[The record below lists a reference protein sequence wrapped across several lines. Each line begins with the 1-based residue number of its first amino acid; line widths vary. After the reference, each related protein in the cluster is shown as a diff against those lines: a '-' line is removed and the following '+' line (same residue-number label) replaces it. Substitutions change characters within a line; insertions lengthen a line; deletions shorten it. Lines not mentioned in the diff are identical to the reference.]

1 MLLDAFSDLNWLAVV
16 MAALAYFV
24 LGALWYTD
32 ALMGRQ
38 YRAALGID
46 ADSQGTPEVGPLVV
60 NFVGWLVA
68 ALALG
73 LIAVAIGA
81 DGFVDGLVLGLVVG
95 VGAVLTQ
102 MLVTGGYEGRGNA
115 LLKVNAPY
123 VLIGY
128 AVMGVILATWR

>member
-102 MLVTGGYEGRGNA
+102 VLVTSGYEGRGNA